1 MNLTRKK
8 RSRLKILPLILII
21 SMFLLFTGCQKKP
34 VAQQPGQTTATE
46 QTTTTSIEQTT
57 EASEATSLISL
68 PTEAPDST
76 STDAGAQD
84 AGQKTATAETLDKD
98 AMSSEATQAASTD
111 ATSPDAAQATST
123 SAATSSDAA
132 EIASTEESASTATS
146 QLSSATAEKSDK
158 SSDSEASS
166 QSPSDIIPEDGTYT
180 TKEDVALY
188 IHTYGKLPQ
197 NFITKKAAKKLGWQ
211 GGSLEDYAP
220 GKCIGGDYF
229 GNHEGLLPED
239 KEYHE
244 CDIGTLGKS
253 KRGAKRIIYS
263 DDGYIYYTG
272 DHYES
277 FELLYEP

>member
-1 MNLTRKK
+1 MNLTRKN
-8 RSRLKILPLILII
+8 RSRLKILPMILII

-34 VAQQPGQTTATE
+34 ATQPEQPGQTTATE
-46 QTTTTSIEQTT
+46 QATTASTEQTT
-57 EASEATSLISL
+57 EASEATTLISL
-68 PTEAPDST
+68 PTEALDST
-76 STDAGAQD
+76 STDAASQD
-84 AGQKTATAETLDKD
+84 TSQKAATAETSDKD
-98 AMSSEATQAASTD
+98 ATSSNAAQAASTD
-111 ATSPDAAQATST
+111 VTSSNATQATST
-123 SAATSSDAA
+123 A
-132 EIASTEESASTATS
+132 EAASTA
-146 QLSSATAEKSDK
+146 ATAEKSDK
-158 SSDSEASS
+158 SSSLEAAS
-166 QSPSDIIPEDGTYT
+166 QSPSNLIPEDGTYT

-229 GNHEGLLPED
+229 GNYEGLLPED